1 MKKYEGLF
9 ILDVVGREDVEKDI
23 IDRIQKEIE
32 HAGGSVE
39 TVQKMGQKPF
49 ARTTAKRSAGHY
61 VNVIFHAPPPAIH
74 QLDAKFHLDEDV
86 FRWTITEF
94 IPEPVHKPR
103 RQQPVAEATP
113 ERRY

>member
-9 ILDVVGREDVEKDI
+9 ILDVVGREDAEKEI

-49 ARTTAKRSAGHY
+49 ARTTAKHTAGHY
-61 VNVIFHAPPPAIH
+61 VNVIFHAPPKAIQ
-74 QLDAKFHLDEDV
+74 QLDAKFHLDDDV
-86 FRWTITEF
+86 FRWHMTEF
-94 IPEPVHKPR
+94 IPEPVRKPR
-103 RQQPVAEATP
+103 REPVVEAG
-113 ERRY
+113 RS